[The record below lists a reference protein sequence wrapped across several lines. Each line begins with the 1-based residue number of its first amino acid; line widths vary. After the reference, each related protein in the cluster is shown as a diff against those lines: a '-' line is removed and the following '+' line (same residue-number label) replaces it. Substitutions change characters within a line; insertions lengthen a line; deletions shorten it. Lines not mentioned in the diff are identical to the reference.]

1 MSKSALESDHRLRHV
16 APFALVAVVII
27 AASLL
32 LTRSQRT
39 DTALSIDAYRG
50 LASWVDIYDS
60 GAWRNPDATVK
71 DMASHGVRTVFV
83 QTGNSTSKGAVFKP
97 SAQESFIRAAH
108 ARGMKVVAWY
118 LPSMENV
125 DGDYSRIARAFR
137 FRTSDGQ
144 RFDSLAL
151 DIESTAVSP
160 EIARNQALSELSA
173 KIRNLVGE
181 SYPLG
186 GIIPSPVSLAKKAGH
201 WDTFPY
207 QSVAQTYDV
216 ILPMGYYTYD
226 GRGAA
231 VAKAATI
238 DNVRILRAQPG
249 CASVPIH
256 LIGGLADKS
265 TTADVRAF
273 SSAARRSGCIGTSL
287 YSWTGTTDADWKAL
301 GGVSR

>member
-1 MSKSALESDHRLRHV
+1 MLKRTLKSEHPLRNVTWLAL
-16 APFALVAVVII
+16 AAAVII

-32 LTRSQRT
+32 LVRALRT
-39 DTALSIDAYRG
+39 DRAPSIDAYRG
-50 LASWVDIYDS
+50 LASWVDIYDRD
-60 GAWRNPDATVK
+60 AWRDPEATVK

-83 QTGNSTSKGAVFKP
+83 QTGNSTSKAAIFKP

-125 DGDYSRIARAFR
+125 DRDYSRVAQAIR

-151 DIESTAVSP
+151 DIESTAITP
-160 EIARNQALSELSA
+160 ELARNQALSELSG

-207 QSVAQTYDV
+207 ESVAKTYDV

-226 GRGAA
+226 GRGAT

-249 CASVPIH
+249 CASVPVH

-265 TTADVRAF
+265 TAADVRAF
-273 SSAARRSGCIGTSL
+273 ASAARHSGSIGTSL

-301 GGVSR
+301 GGISK